1 MVKIQ
6 KMDIV
11 KRLEEESAHLNVG
24 IVSIVHLHTDA
35 RAQTHI
41 HSMCRVYAHMDTHIF
56 RF

>member
-24 IVSIVHLHTDA
+24 IVPIVHLHTDA

-41 HSMCRVYAHMDTHIF
+41 YYMYRVYAHMDTHIF